1 MNRLIAALCIVTV
14 MATGA
19 AVPVYGSPAAVNLR
33 KGELFLKARPRVIAQ
48 GWKPVRM
55 HVSDQWEY
63 TGLDRA
69 FFDRKVYELDS
80 CTVDISLCIF
90 YYRKDGRC
98 LRVNTRGETIATNK
112 VTGWQV
118 ECPPP
123 ETPNQKFIGM
133 RTVSDTSGVS
143 RVTPTPTD
151 TFKLRASA
159 NRYE

>member
-1 MNRLIAALCIVTV
+1 MSRLIAALCVV
-14 MATGA
+14 AMLATGA
-19 AVPVYGSPAAVNLR
+19 AAPAFAGPAGVNLR
-33 KGELFLKARPRVIAQ
+33 KGELFLKARQRLITQ

-69 FFDRKVYELDS
+69 FFERDVHELDS

-112 VTGWQV
+112 VTGWQD
-118 ECPPP
+118 ECPPAESSP
-123 ETPNQKFIGM
+123 HAG
-133 RTVSDTSGVS
+133 R
-143 RVTPTPTD
+143 
-151 TFKLRASA
+151 
-159 NRYE
+159 